1 MAEVK
6 ERKAPK
12 KLTKWQLFLNHLY
25 FYHVYLSVS
34 VPVPEGRYS
43 PVRRV
48 CHAGRQAVSG

>member
-25 FYHVYLSVS
+25 FYTFTYQSQS
-34 VPVPEGRYS
+34 SPEGRYS